1 MPTGYDTMKVPPVS
15 LPDRVRRAVPVAR
28 PPASLSAAAR
38 EPLPVLEAFQVFI
51 ESERQR
57 ARIRLRTTVLAFTL
71 LLLIATS
78 ILGGAFYIQI
88 RDLKNDLSGIRSMVD
103 SSLRKET
110 PPETAFDPVEFA
122 QTRTAIHDVVLRQQ
136 TAEERLQA
144 DLSRQGLQQAT
155 AIQELKALMESIKQ
169 ENSAM
174 ATRFET
180 MAASPQTTAST
191 TPIDPVLEELAIMGQ
206 DDVAPTPGTVPLEIP
221 LHHAGQPVAWRIPLP
236 IQE

>member
-15 LPDRVRRAVPVAR
+15 LPDRVRRAVPLAR
-28 PPASLSAAAR
+28 PAASLSATAR

-57 ARIRLRTTVLAFTL
+57 ARVRLRATVLSFTL
-71 LLLIATS
+71 LLLITTS
-78 ILGGAFYIQI
+78 ILGGAFFIQI
-88 RDLKNDLSGIRSMVD
+88 RDLKNDLSGIRSTMET
-103 SSLRKET
+103 SLRKEI

-155 AIQELKALMESIKQ
+155 AIQELKALMESIKL
-169 ENSAM
+169 ENSVM

-180 MAASPQTTAST
+180 IAISPQTTAPP
-191 TPIDPVLEELAIMGQ
+191 PIDPVLEELSIMGQ
-206 DDVAPTPGTVPLEIP
+206 DDAAPTTGTVPLEIP

-236 IQE
+236 TPE